1 MATTNNALLIEG
13 GSVMADAI
21 QRPQLNS
28 GNTNSSATSN
38 QISNECSLKLISSK
52 THVGPA
58 VKGRNNNALL
68 SAAANK
74 IRLNN
79 DLKVSLADVKTES
92 KASTPGNKSLQITN
106 SKGNLSVPDALA
118 IMEAWDKLFGDKPG
132 TPDYIEK
139 ANRLNAVRSHVYSSL
154 GINPQKGI
162 RPELTEEQRVAY
174 SEAVK
179 PYSFDYYEVRL
190 SFKQTGH
197 KAVRSKTYRFLNAP
211 DLAGI
216 QSKLLKQRRVV
227 VSEFKIS
234 QGS

>member
-1 MATTNNALLIEG
+1 
-13 GSVMADAI
+13 MADAI
-21 QRPQLNS
+21 QKPS
-28 GNTNSSATSN
+28 FIGGNTNSSATGSGV
-38 QISNECSLKLISSK
+38 SNECSLKIVSSR

-58 VKGRNNNALL
+58 VKSKNNNTLL

-79 DLKVSLADVKTES
+79 DLKVSLADTKTES
-92 KASTPGNKSLQITN
+92 KVSNPGNKSLEIVN
-106 SKGNLSVPDALA
+106 SKGQLSVPDAVAL
-118 IMEAWDKLFGDKPG
+118 MEAWDKLFGDKPG

-139 ANRLNAVRSHVYSSL
+139 ANRLNAVRSHVYGSL

-162 RPELTEEQRVAY
+162 RPELTEEQRIAY

-216 QSKLLKQRRVV
+216 RTKLLKQRSVV

>member
-1 MATTNNALLIEG
+1 
-13 GSVMADAI
+13 MADNTSVT
-21 QRPQLNS
+21 PQVNS
-28 GNTNSSATSN
+28 ADTTKVSNVVDLSSTKSTLKIVSN
-38 QISNECSLKLISSK
+38 K

-58 VKGRNNNALL
+58 VKSQNNNTLL

-79 DLKVSLADVKTES
+79 DLKVVPAKEEKFSPKPASGNRSLEIV
-92 KASTPGNKSLQITN
+92 PKSGEISN
-106 SKGNLSVPDALA
+106 PDAIA
-118 IMEAWDKLFGDKPG
+118 FMEAWDKLYGDKPG

-139 ANRLNAVRSHVYSSL
+139 ANALNKARSQVYAAL
-154 GINPQKGI
+154 GINPQLNV
-162 RPELTEEQRVAY
+162 RPELTEEQRIAY

-211 DLAGI
+211 DLASI
-216 QSKLLKQRRVV
+216 RSKLIKQRNVV
-227 VSEFKIS
+227 TSNFSIRS
-234 QGS
+234 GNAN